1 VTLVILYPFFV
12 WYVCKYDSC
21 AHILCAFGLTLKPGV
36 TATLHVKDAKDR
48 ASLAEREEMERVS
61 RAKVENTTVL
71 ASAREDAEGFV
82 WKISLLEGE
91 LAVERQGWEASMR

>member
-1 VTLVILYPFFV
+1 
-12 WYVCKYDSC
+12 
-21 AHILCAFGLTLKPGV
+21 
-36 TATLHVKDAKDR
+36 
-48 ASLAEREEMERVS
+48 MERVS

-91 LAVERQGWEASMR
+91 LAAERQGWEASVR